1 LPYKPAASYFKYKTT
16 LLKKNYNILDQIIR
30 VLNLRRSYTNT
41 YLMKKGITIIG
52 LIVTSIVIG
61 RLTGQTEAQSTGITI
76 LILIGGLWITEV
88 IPLAATALLVPV
100 IAFFT
105 HTFEIKESLIHFSNP
120 IIYVFIGG
128 FTLAAVLN
136 EHELDKWLAGK
147 VISVS
152 KGNAWVAIVA
162 FFVTTSFLS
171 MWMSNTA
178 TTAMLLPI
186 GMSLID
192 KKYPKARIFVIIG
205 TAYSANI
212 GGLATLIGSPPNLI
226 AAAALDIDF
235 ITWMKFGLPATILL
249 SPIVILILKF
259 VIRPEKEFQLAIK
272 PDNRVAW
279 SRKKTHVLFFFFAV
293 VILWIGSKPISEL
306 LNVKSFDAVV
316 AISAT
321 ALAPIFG
328 LTTWIKLERHINWG
342 ILILFGG
349 GLCLSAIL
357 SSTGTS
363 EMIAIKILSQ
373 FSENQGLL
381 LILVSICFMIFLT
394 EISSN
399 TGSAAILVPIMM
411 EVASQF
417 DEIYIFPMVMAIG
430 ISANCAFML
439 PVATPPNALAYST
452 NEISMKQM
460 LRSGLL
466 LNLIAIPII
475 WLVVTRNVL

>member
-1 LPYKPAASYFKYKTT
+1 
-16 LLKKNYNILDQIIR
+16 
-30 VLNLRRSYTNT
+30 
-41 YLMKKGITIIG
+41 MKKWITIIC
-52 LIVTSIVIG
+52 LIVASIIFGKLIG
-61 RLTGQTEAQSTGITI
+61 ENEAQTTGITI
-76 LILIGGLWITEV
+76 LILIGGLWISEI
-88 IPLAATALLVPV
+88 IPLAVTALLVPV
-100 IAFFT
+100 LAFFT
-105 HTFEIKESLIHFSNP
+105 HTFEIKESLSHFSNP

-128 FTLAAVLN
+128 FALAAVLH
-136 EHELDKWLAGK
+136 EHEIDKWLAGK
-147 VISVS
+147 VISIS
-152 KGNAWVAIVA
+152 KGRAWLAIVY
-162 FFVTTSFLS
+162 FFATTSFLS

-186 GMSLID
+186 GMSLVD
-192 KKYPKARIFVIIG
+192 KRFPRARIFVILG

-235 ITWMKFGLPATILL
+235 LTWMKFGLPTTILM
-249 SPIVILILKF
+249 SPLVYLILKF
-259 VIRPEKEFQLAIK
+259 VIKPEKNVQLISQSENK
-272 PDNRVAW
+272 IEW
-279 SRKKTHVLFFFFAV
+279 SAKKSQVLVFFFAV
-293 VILWIGSKPISEL
+293 VILWIASKPISSL
-306 LNVKSFDAVV
+306 LDVKSFDTVV

-328 LTTWIKLERHINWG
+328 LTSWKKLEGHINWG

-357 SSTGTS
+357 SQTGTS
-363 EMIAIKILSQ
+363 AMVATKILGG

-381 LILVSICFMIFLT
+381 LILASIFFMIFLT

-417 DEIYIFPMVMAIG
+417 DPIYVFPMVMAIG

-439 PVATPPNALAYST
+439 PVATPPNALAYSS

-460 LRSGLL
+460 IRAGIL
-466 LNLIAIPII
+466 LNLLAIPII
-475 WLVVTRNVL
+475 WFIVTRNII

>member
-1 LPYKPAASYFKYKTT
+1 
-16 LLKKNYNILDQIIR
+16 
-30 VLNLRRSYTNT
+30 
-41 YLMKKGITIIG
+41 MKKAITVIV
-52 LIVTSIVIG
+52 LIATSILVG
-61 RLTGQTEAQSTGITI
+61 RLTGENDAQRTGITI
-76 LILIGGLWITEV
+76 LILIGGLWITEI
-88 IPLAATALLVPV
+88 IPLAAAALLVPV
-100 IAFFT
+100 LAYFT
-105 HTFEIKESLIHFSNP
+105 SIFDLKESLIHFANP

-128 FTLAAVLN
+128 FTLAAVLHA
-136 EHELDKWLAGK
+136 HELDKWLAAK
-147 VISVS
+147 VILIS
-152 KGNAWVAIVA
+152 KGNPWLAVIT
-162 FFVTTSFLS
+162 FFISTSFLS

-192 KKYPKARIFVIIG
+192 RKYPRARIFVIIG
-205 TAYSANI
+205 IAYSANI

-235 ITWMKFGLPATILL
+235 LTWIKFGLPATILL
-249 SPIVILILKF
+249 SPVVILVLRLI
-259 VIRPEKEFQLAIK
+259 IRPEKDFQLAIT
-272 PDNRVAW
+272 PNINIEW
-279 SRKKTHVLFFFFAV
+279 SKKKTLVLVFFFSV
-293 VILWIGSKPISEL
+293 VTLWIGSKLISDV
-306 LNVKSFDAVV
+306 LNVKNFDAVV

-321 ALAPIFG
+321 AFAPVLG
-328 LTTWIKLERHINWG
+328 LISWEKLERHINWG

-349 GLCLSAIL
+349 GLCLSAVL
-357 SSTGTS
+357 SETGAS
-363 EMIAIKILSQ
+363 AMIATSILGQ

-381 LILVSICFMIFLT
+381 LILISICFMIFLT

-417 DEIYIFPMVMAIG
+417 DDVYIFPMVMAIG

-452 NEISMKQM
+452 NEITLKQM
-460 LRSGLL
+460 IRSGIL

-475 WLVVTRNVL
+475 WFIVTLKII